1 MLCIIQKKAVTLQSF
16 CKRKQRSYNK
26 MKYNYEY
33 EIKYQE
39 VDGEK
44 KLRLFNLENYLLE
57 VAGTVADDLGFGI
70 AALHP
75 RGLTWILTRLSV
87 EMYELPTHCQQV
99 RFETWIESNSHMLS
113 TRDFRIYA
121 KPSEFSHQPSDE
133 WILIGQCKSV
143 WAVLDLE
150 KREIVNIFDDPMF
163 ADCVDGEVIEMSRV
177 RMTTIPEPTGCET
190 HKVVY
195 SDIDYNG
202 HCNSCRYLQ
211 AMTDAYLPD
220 YYGKKVR
227 LDINYSKEAIAGE
240 TLQTLYLVTPDGVQ
254 YQLKNEAGETS
265 CSAKISIS

>member
-1 MLCIIQKKAVTLQSF
+1 
-16 CKRKQRSYNK
+16 
-26 MKYNYEY
+26 MKYNYKY

-57 VAGTVADDLGFGI
+57 VAGTVADELGFGI
-70 AALHP
+70 ANLHP

-87 EMYELPTHCQQV
+87 EMYELPTHCEKV
-99 RFETWIESNSHMLS
+99 RFETWIESNAHMLS
-113 TRDFRIYA
+113 TRDFRIYSGD
-121 KPSEFSHQPSDE
+121 K
-133 WILIGQCKSV
+133 LIGQCKSV

-163 ADCVDGEVIEMSRV
+163 EGCVDGEVIEMNRI
-177 RMTTIPEPTGCET
+177 RMTTIPEPTGIVP

-211 AMTDAYLPD
+211 AMTDAYVLRQESAPRHQLPE
-220 YYGKKVR
+220 R
-227 LDINYSKEAIAGE
+227 SHAG
-240 TLQTLYLVTPDGVQ
+240 
-254 YQLKNEAGETS
+254 
-265 CSAKISIS
+265 

>member
-1 MLCIIQKKAVTLQSF
+1 
-16 CKRKQRSYNK
+16 

-57 VAGTVADDLGFGI
+57 VAGTVADELGFGI
-70 AALHP
+70 ANLHP
-75 RGLTWILTRLSV
+75 KGLTWILTRLSV
-87 EMYELPTHCQQV
+87 EMYELPTHCEKV
-99 RFETWIESNSHMLS
+99 RFETWIESNAHMLS
-113 TRDFRIYA
+113 TRDFRIYSGD
-121 KPSEFSHQPSDE
+121 K
-133 WILIGQCKSV
+133 LIGQCKSV

-163 ADCVDGEVIEMSRV
+163 EGCVDGEVIEMNRI
-177 RMTTIPEPTGCET
+177 RMTTIPEPTGIVP

-211 AMTDAYLPD
+211 AMTDAYLPA

-227 LDINYSKEAIAGE
+227 LDINYQKEAMLGE
-240 TLQTLYLVTPDGVQ
+240 ELQTLYLVTEDGVQ
-254 YQLKNEAGETS
+254 YQQKNPHGETS
-265 CSAKISIS
+265 CSAKITIL

>member
-1 MLCIIQKKAVTLQSF
+1 
-16 CKRKQRSYNK
+16 

-57 VAGTVADDLGFGI
+57 VAGTVADELGFGI

-87 EMYELPTHCQQV
+87 EMYKLPTHCEKV
-99 RFETWIESNSHMLS
+99 RFETWIESNAHMLS
-113 TRDFRIYA
+113 TRNFRIYSGD
-121 KPSEFSHQPSDE
+121 K
-133 WILIGQCKSV
+133 LIGQCKSV
-143 WAVLDLE
+143 WAVLDLA

-163 ADCVDGEVIEMSRV
+163 ANCVDGEVIEMNRI
-177 RMTTIPEPTGCET
+177 RMTTIPEPTGIVP

-227 LDINYSKEAIAGE
+227 LDINYQEEAMLGE
-240 TLQTLYLVTPDGVQ
+240 ELQTLYLVTEEGVQ
-254 YQLKNEAGETS
+254 YQQKNSHGETS
-265 CSAKISIS
+265 CSAKITLL

>member
-1 MLCIIQKKAVTLQSF
+1 MT
-16 CKRKQRSYNK
+16 
-26 MKYNYEY
+26 YNYEY

-57 VAGTVADDLGFGI
+57 VAGTVADELGFGI

-87 EMYELPTHCQQV
+87 EMYELPTHCEKV
-99 RFETWIESNSHMLS
+99 RFETWIESNAHMLS
-113 TRDFRIYA
+113 TRNFRIYSGD
-121 KPSEFSHQPSDE
+121 K
-133 WILIGQCKSV
+133 LIGQCKSV
-143 WAVLDLE
+143 WAVLDLA

-163 ADCVDGEVIEMSRV
+163 ANCVDGEVIEMNRV
-177 RMTTIPEPTGCET
+177 RMTTIPEPTGIVP

-227 LDINYSKEAIAGE
+227 LDINYSKEAMLGE
-240 TLQTLYLVTPDGVQ
+240 ELQTLYLVTEDGVQ
-254 YQLKNEAGETS
+254 YQQKNTHGETS
-265 CSAKISIS
+265 CSAKLSIYDL